1 MNNIFLY
8 RNEIGEGIPLENNS
22 EINNIVKHSDVRK
35 NIQKTYFKKIKNK
48 KVMEL
53 NAQIILA
60 QIDVCLTC
68 KMFEKVQKLLQIL
81 TKKVNDTS
89 NSILQDACNIILDLY
104 SSDKNLTRFLQTY
117 NFMINNSV
125 TPNAQT
131 YAAVF
136 ELIGKMTDK
145 QHQSGNWSEC
155 YC

>member
-81 TKKVNDTS
+81 IKKVNDTS